1 MRGSVR
7 FPIKLPVAVKSQQD
21 EHTAET
27 GDISSGGVT
36 FYVDADLAIGSPI
49 EFRITMPGSVLG
61 TPADVTVLCIGRVVR
76 STPEGE
82 RHLVA
87 AVIDEYCF
95 QRS

>member
-1 MRGSVR
+1 MR
-7 FPIKLPVAVKSQQD
+7 FPIKLPVAVKAAKQ

-27 GDISSGGVT
+27 GDISSGGVL
-36 FYVDADLAIGSPI
+36 FYVDADLHVGSAL
-49 EFRITMPGSVLG
+49 EFRITMPASVLG
-61 TPADVTVLCIGRVVR
+61 TPSDVAVLCIGRVVR
-76 STPEGE
+76 STPEEG